1 MDYNIDR
8 KKPIPYY
15 YQIQQQI
22 ITAIENSEWK
32 PDEFIPSEREI
43 SDKFKVSRITTRKA
57 LDNLMIEGYIK
68 KSKVRV
74 QL

>member
-22 ITAIENSEWK
+22 IDAIEKSEWN
-32 PDEFIPSEREI
+32 PDEFIPSERYKDFYSKEI
-43 SDKFKVSRITTRKA
+43 LRND
-57 LDNLMIEGYIK
+57 
-68 KSKVRV
+68 
-74 QL
+74 